1 MDNAKL
7 LEQVNQRLK
16 RGEGWVGYRYSKG
29 SNGDR
34 VPSKY
39 LYHAFY
45 QGSQQKFVTS
55 KTNDPE
61 EAYRQLLD
69 ARRATSEGVRLLP
82 SEVSRI
88 RYEDLR
94 AILLDYYREHKPR
107 SVTKRYTGETDRDG
121 NKLTEEVFAGADKLD
136 KFFKRIPITEI
147 TALKIK
153 DYVKWRRKEGD
164 ADPTIRRQLGN
175 LRSAFTQAKALDLIT
190 DSHIPTFV
198 LPADSKPRK
207 GFLDLPEF
215 NTLRDAM
222 PAKLRPTLTFLYFS
236 GCRSGAAKK
245 ITWTMVDKDCSEITL
260 PREIIKNDEPL
271 TIPLAGPLEEIATTL
286 RELRKSFPKPTDR
299 VFDFRNF
306 RNIWNATCGK
316 LGLGKYDS
324 KTRAYTGLTPH
335 DFRRSAARNLIKA
348 GVDRRVAMKI
358 TGHKTEHIFERYNIK
373 TTDDVHEALIKVGTY
388 KPATVVSMG

>member
-1 MDNAKL
+1 M
-7 LEQVNQRLK
+7 
-16 RGEGWVGYRYSKG
+16 
-29 SNGDR
+29 
-34 VPSKY
+34 
-39 LYHAFY
+39 
-45 QGSQQKFVTS
+45 
-55 KTNDPE
+55 
-61 EAYRQLLD
+61 
-69 ARRATSEGVRLLP
+69 RLLP

-94 AILLDYYREHKPR
+94 AILLDYYRQHKPR
-107 SVTKRYTGETDRDG
+107 SIIKRYTGDTDSAG

-136 KFFKRIPITEI
+136 KFFKRMPITEI

-164 ADPTIRRQLGN
+164 ADATIRRQLGN
-175 LRSAFTQAKALDLIT
+175 LRSAFTQAKALNLIT

-207 GFLDLPEF
+207 GFLDVSGF
-215 NTLRDAM
+215 NTLREAM

-236 GCRSGAAKK
+236 GRRSGAAKK
-245 ITWTMVDKDCSEITL
+245 ITWAMVDKDYSEIVV
-260 PREIIKNDEPL
+260 PGEIVKNEEAL
-271 TIPLAGPLEEIATTL
+271 TIPFARPLEEIATTL

-316 LGLGKYDS
+316 LGLGKYDP
-324 KTRAYTGLTPH
+324 KTRAYIGLTPH

-348 GVDRRVAMKI
+348 GVDHRTAMKI

-373 TTDDVHEALIKVGTY
+373 TTDDVREALIKVGKY
-388 KPATVVSMG
+388 KPATVASIG

>member
-1 MDNAKL
+1 MDNAKIQ
-7 LEQVNQRLK
+7 EVNARLK
-16 RGEGWVGYRYSKG
+16 RGEGWIGYRTSKG
-29 SNGDR
+29 SNGEKL
-34 VPSKY
+34 PSKF
-39 LYHAFY
+39 LYFAFY
-45 QGSQQKFVTS
+45 QGSQQKFVNS

-94 AILLDYYREHKPR
+94 AILLDYYRQHKPR
-107 SVTKRYTGETDRDG
+107 SIIKRYTGDTDSAG

-136 KFFKRIPITEI
+136 KFFKRMPITEI

-164 ADPTIRRQLGN
+164 ADATIRRQLGN
-175 LRSAFTQAKALDLIT
+175 LRSAFTQAKALNLIT

-207 GFLDLPEF
+207 GFLDVSGF
-215 NTLRDAM
+215 NTLREAM

-236 GCRSGAAKK
+236 GRRSGAAKK
-245 ITWTMVDKDCSEITL
+245 ITWAMVDKDYSEIVV
-260 PREIIKNDEPL
+260 PGEIVKNEEAL
-271 TIPLAGPLEEIATTL
+271 TIPFARPLEEIATTL

-316 LGLGKYDS
+316 LGLGKYDP
-324 KTRAYTGLTPH
+324 KTRAYIGLTPH

-348 GVDRRVAMKI
+348 GVDHRTAMKI

-373 TTDDVHEALIKVGTY
+373 TTDDVREALIKVGKY
-388 KPATVVSMG
+388 KPATVASIG